1 MQLYKVVF
9 QTHYKDIIDTGTV
22 LIVASNQDHAA
33 ELAIHH
39 LQLPV
44 STTVFDIQ
52 RVKTNTYQ
60 LSRKEI
66 EKKIERD
73 GKNHYDDDKDKPVV
87 YSLKVTAEIKAFQE
101 ANAWRT
107 LAKCI
112 EEQASVAKP
121 IVNKHIS
128 DLDMH
133 ADRREF
139 SPRPPTIEKQSIF
152 VAPKFF
158 QGGAAR
164 GK

>member
-1 MQLYKVVF
+1 MQLYKVAF
-9 QTHYKDIIDTGTV
+9 QTHYKDIIDSGTI

-33 ELAIHH
+33 ELTVHH

-44 STTVFDIQ
+44 STTVFDVQ

-60 LSRKEI
+60 LTRKEI
-66 EKKIERD
+66 EKKLDTGKRD
-73 GKNHYDDDKDKPVV
+73 DGEHHADRPVV
-87 YSLKVTAEIKAFQE
+87 FNLKVSAEIKAGQE
-101 ANAWRT
+101 ATAWRT

-112 EEQASVAKP
+112 EERASVVKP
-121 IVNKHIS
+121 LVNNKIK
-128 DLDMH
+128 DLDMQ

-139 SPRPPTIEKQSIF
+139 SPRPPAIEKQSIF